1 MGLSEEP
8 PAGAS
13 EDGLEDQPEDGV
25 LAQGGALE
33 AFGDSAEARA
43 LLGGL
48 RAVLGDRAAREGV
61 LQRFRAIMDKY
72 QEQPHLLDP
81 HLEWMMNMLM
91 DVVQDKTSPADLVH
105 LAFKFLYIITK
116 VRGHKTFLRL
126 FPHEVADV
134 CPVLDMVAYQNP
146 KDHETW
152 ETRYMLLLWLSVIC
166 LIPFDFSR
174 LDGNLLCQPGQMRM
188 SIMDRILQIAQSYL
202 VVSDKARD
210 AAAVLVSKFITR
222 PDVKQKV
229 MADFLDWSLCTL
241 ARASFQTIEGVIAMD
256 GTLQALA
263 QIFKHGEREDC
274 LPYAAT
280 VLECLDRCGL
290 PDSSHTLLRKLG
302 VKLVQ
307 RLGLTFLKPRV
318 AKWRYQRGCRSLA
331 ANLQVCTQSQ
341 REPRVRTQAPDSE
354 EGYDVPEE
362 VELVTEQLLIGLKDK
377 DTVVRW
383 SAAKGIGRVA
393 GRLPQELADDVVGS
407 VLDCFSFQ
415 ETDDAWHGG
424 CLALAELGRRGLLL
438 PPRLPDV
445 VAVILKALTY
455 EEKRGAC
462 SVGANVR
469 DAACYVC
476 WAFARAYE
484 PQELKPF
491 VAEISSALVVATVFD
506 RNVNCRRAASAAFQE
521 SVGRQGTF
529 PHGIDILTTADYFAV
544 GNRSNC
550 FLVIS
555 SFIAGFPEYTRPM
568 IDHLLTVKTSHW
580 DGVIRELSA
589 KALCNLVRWAPE
601 YSATQVLPRLLSMT
615 RSPDL
620 HARHGAVLACAEVA
634 HSLCALA
641 VQQNRP
647 VADYLDETAVQGLKQ
662 IHQQLCDRQLYR
674 GLGGELMRQ
683 AVCVLIEKLSHSKM
697 PFRGDA
703 VIDGWQWLINDTLR
717 HLHHVSSHSRQQIKE
732 AAVSALAALCSEYYT
747 EGPGEADRDRAAHEG
762 LVTRCLAE
770 LQSPEEMTRCG
781 FSLALGAL
789 PGFLLRGRLQQ
800 VLAGLG
806 AVTHIS
812 PENVSFAESRRD
824 ALKAIARVCRT
835 VGARAE
841 GAPDEAVC
849 RENVAPIYRTLLAC
863 LRDYTTDSRGDVGAW
878 VREAAMTSLMD
889 LTLLLGRDQPEL
901 IEAPICQQVMC
912 CLAQQA
918 SEKIDHFRAHAAR
931 VFMTL
936 LHAAGPAG
944 PTVPHVPHRGE
955 LEKLFPRSDVASVN
969 WVAPSQA
976 FPRIARLLGLPTYR
990 YHVLLGLAVSV
1001 GGLTESTVRHST
1013 QSLFAHMKGIRND
1026 PQALESFGEV
1036 LLQVFEDNLLNYR
1049 VSVPLLRMLDQMLA
1063 HGCFDVLT
1071 AQEDHPFCVKLLA
1084 LCKAEIHK
1092 SKDVQKLRSS
1102 VAVFC
1107 GMVPFPGDVRRKV
1120 LLQLLLL
1127 LCHPFPVIRKTTASQ
1142 VYEMLLT
1149 YGDTVGADV
1158 LDEVMAVLSG
1168 TAWDEELHLVRAQRN
1183 HLCDLLGVPRPQL
1196 VPKPA
1201 AH

>member
-1 MGLSEEP
+1 MDLSEGP
-8 PAGAS
+8 LAGTREDAL
-13 EDGLEDQPEDGV
+13 EDGPEDGA
-25 LAQGGALE
+25 LSRGGVLE
-33 AFGDSAEARA
+33 AFNDSAETRA
-43 LLGGL
+43 LLGRL
-48 RAVLGDRAAREGV
+48 QVEFKNRTFWESA
-61 LQRFRAIMDKY
+61 LQRFRVIMDKY

-81 HLEWMMNMLM
+81 HLEWMMTLLLEI
-91 DVVQDKTSPADLVH
+91 VQDETSPADLVH

-116 VRGHKTFLRL
+116 VRGYKTVLRL

-134 CPVLDMVAYQNP
+134 QPVVNMFTNQNP
-146 KDHETW
+146 KDHE
-152 ETRYMLLLWLSVIC
+152 
-166 LIPFDFSR
+166 
-174 LDGNLLCQPGQMRM
+174 
-188 SIMDRILQIAQSYL
+188 SYL

-210 AAAVLVSKFITR
+210 AAAVLVSKFVTR
-222 PDVKQKV
+222 PDVKQKK

-241 ARASFQTIEGVIAMD
+241 ACSSFKTIEGVIAMD
-256 GTLQALA
+256 GMLQALA
-263 QIFKHGEREDC
+263 QIFKHGKREDC
-274 LPYAAT
+274 VPYAAT
-280 VLECLDRCGL
+280 VLRCLDHCRL
-290 PDSSHTLLRKLG
+290 SDSNHTLLRKLG

-307 RLGLTFLKPRV
+307 RLGLAFLKPRM

-331 ANLQVCTQSQ
+331 TNLQVCTQSQ
-341 REPRVRTQAPDSE
+341 REPQTHAETSDSE
-354 EGYDVPEE
+354 EGYNVPEE
-362 VELVTEQLLIGLKDK
+362 VESVTEQLLVGLKDK

-415 ETDDAWHGG
+415 ETDNAWHGG

-438 PPRLPDV
+438 PLRLADGCLPRGLLFVLWVPGCQSWKPRVSFYTEEYGKGLRV

-491 VAEISSALVVATVFD
+491 VAKISSALVIATVFD

-521 SVGRQGTF
+521 NVGRQGTF

-544 GNRSNC
+544 GNRANC

-555 SFIAGFPEYTRPM
+555 MFIAGFPEYTQPM
-568 IDHLLTVKTSHW
+568 IDHLLTMKINHW
-580 DGVIRELSA
+580 DGVIRELSV
-589 KALCNLVRWAPE
+589 KALHNLVQRAPE
-601 YSATQVLPRLLSMT
+601 YSAAQVFPRLLLMT

-620 HARHGAVLACAEVA
+620 HTRHGSVLACAEVA
-634 HSLCALA
+634 HSLCRLA
-641 VQQNRP
+641 MQEDRP
-647 VADYLDETAVQGLKQ
+647 IADYLDETVVQGLKQ
-662 IHQQLCDRQLYR
+662 IHQQLYDRQLYR

-683 AVCVLIEKLSHSKM
+683 AVCVLIENLSLSKM
-697 PFRGDA
+697 PFRGDT

-717 HLHHVSSHSRQQIKE
+717 NLHLISSHSRQQIKE

-747 EGPGEADRDRAAHEG
+747 EEPGEVDSIGQEG
-762 LVTRCLAE
+762 LIEQYLAE

-789 PGFLLRGRLQQ
+789 PGFLLRGRLQR
-800 VLAGLG
+800 VLAGLSS
-806 AVTHIS
+806 VTRIS
-812 PENVSFAESRRD
+812 PKDVSFAESRRD
-824 ALKAIARVCRT
+824 ALKAIARVCQT

-841 GAPDEAVC
+841 GSPNQVVC
-849 RENVAPIYRTLLAC
+849 RENASQVYCTLLDC
-863 LRDYTTDSRGDVGAW
+863 LSDYTTDSRGDVGAW

-901 IEAPICQQVMC
+901 IEAPICQRVMC

-918 SEKIDHFRAHAAR
+918 SEKIDHFRAHAAH

-936 LHAAGPAG
+936 LYSA
-944 PTVPHVPHRGE
+944 VPNVPHREE
-955 LEKLFPRSDVASVN
+955 LEKLFPRSEVVSVN
-969 WVAPSQA
+969 WTAPSQA
-976 FPRIARLLGLPTYR
+976 FPCITQLLGLPTYR
-990 YHVLLGLAVSV
+990 YHVLLGLTVSV
-1001 GGLTESTVRHST
+1001 GGLTESTVRYST
-1013 QSLFAHMKGIRND
+1013 QSLFAHMKGIQND
-1026 PQALESFGEV
+1026 PKALESFSGT

-1049 VSVPLLRMLDQMLA
+1049 VSVPLLKMLDQMLA
-1063 HGCFDVLT
+1063 NGCFDIFT
-1071 AQEDHPFCVKLLA
+1071 TEEDHPFCVKLLA
-1084 LCKAEIHK
+1084 LCKAEISK

-1102 VAVFC
+1102 IAVFC
-1107 GMVPFPGDVRRKV
+1107 GMAQFPGSVRRKV

-1142 VYEMLLT
+1142 VYEMVLT
-1149 YGDTVGADV
+1149 YSDVVGTHV
-1158 LDEVMAVLSG
+1158 LEQVMAVLSG
-1168 TAWDEELHLVRAQRN
+1168 TAWDAELPLVRGQRN

-1196 VPKPA
+1196 VPKDWTWRDGR
-1201 AH
+1201 